1 MNTIKSKLLA
11 IFLLIFSVIAA
22 NSIIAIINFSTLKN
36 SIDNILKANYE
47 SVLYAQNM
55 AIAIE
60 RQDSAELA
68 LMFETDKDKP
78 KQVFKEYEKDFLKW
92 LNKSEGNIT
101 EPGED
106 KIIANIDTY
115 YEEYLLKF
123 STLETLLGTNSSDE
137 STIRNYYYDEI
148 FPIFEKIKSEC
159 RNLLNINQDKMVVLK
174 NESRVIANRAS
185 YITLIISSVSLVFSI
200 IFIIYLLNKII
211 KSINDLNLKIR
222 NISEGNYRQQLNITG
237 RDEIATLAKE
247 FNIMA
252 SKLQAYEQLNIN
264 QLMKEKQKIEAI
276 VESISDGIIVT
287 GAANRVLLI
296 NKAAERIFEI
306 REKDAMKRHFL
317 EVLNN
322 KELFEFIDSVRQ
334 GDTKT
339 LLKDYM
345 DISIKNKSIKNYYR
359 AIVKAITNIE
369 GESIGVVTLFQDITK
384 LKEVD
389 ELKSEF
395 VASVSH
401 ELRTPIAS
409 IMMAAE
415 LLQNEIPGKTSSK
428 QKEIINIIMEDGNR
442 LKDLIGDILDLS
454 KLESGKMQL
463 DIKAADPGKI
473 VQYVLKIMEIQLKDN
488 NVEFKVEIEDKLPQ
502 VLADFSKIAQ
512 VLTNLISNSM
522 NYRLENKILSIKI
535 GAKLFKDKVLFQVS
549 DNGRGIPEEDL
560 KKIFDKFVRTGE
572 NYKNTPEGTGLGLAI
587 SKSII
592 KSHGGEI
599 WAESKPGS
607 GSTFFFTLDYKSVDL
622 KKEQLV

>member
-1 MNTIKSKLLA
+1 
-11 IFLLIFSVIAA
+11 
-22 NSIIAIINFSTLKN
+22 
-36 SIDNILKANYE
+36 
-47 SVLYAQNM
+47 
-55 AIAIE
+55 
-60 RQDSAELA
+60 
-68 LMFETDKDKP
+68 
-78 KQVFKEYEKDFLKW
+78 
-92 LNKSEGNIT
+92 
-101 EPGED
+101 
-106 KIIANIDTY
+106 
-115 YEEYLLKF
+115 
-123 STLETLLGTNSSDE
+123 
-137 STIRNYYYDEI
+137 
-148 FPIFEKIKSEC
+148 
-159 RNLLNINQDKMVVLK
+159 
-174 NESRVIANRAS
+174 
-185 YITLIISSVSLVFSI
+185 
-200 IFIIYLLNKII
+200 
-211 KSINDLNLKIR
+211 
-222 NISEGNYRQQLNITG
+222 
-237 RDEIATLAKE
+237 
-247 FNIMA
+247 
-252 SKLQAYEQLNIN
+252 
-264 QLMKEKQKIEAI
+264 
-276 VESISDGIIVT
+276 
-287 GAANRVLLI
+287 
-296 NKAAERIFEI
+296 
-306 REKDAMKRHFL
+306 
-317 EVLNN
+317 
-322 KELFEFIDSVRQ
+322 
-334 GDTKT
+334 
-339 LLKDYM
+339 M

>member
-1 MNTIKSKLLA
+1 MKA
-11 IFLLIFSVIAA
+11 LIR
-22 NSIIAIINFSTLKN
+22 
-36 SIDNILKANYE
+36 D
-47 SVLYAQNM
+47 
-55 AIAIE
+55 
-60 RQDSAELA
+60 
-68 LMFETDKDKP
+68 
-78 KQVFKEYEKDFLKW
+78 
-92 LNKSEGNIT
+92 
-101 EPGED
+101 
-106 KIIANIDTY
+106 
-115 YEEYLLKF
+115 
-123 STLETLLGTNSSDE
+123 
-137 STIRNYYYDEI
+137 YYYNEV
-148 FPIFEKIKSEC
+148 FPLFEKIKNEC

-185 YITLIISSVSLVFSI
+185 YITLIISSVTLVFSI
-200 IFIIYLLNKII
+200 IFIIYLLNKIV

-237 RDEIATLAKE
+237 NDEIATLAKE

-287 GAANRVLLI
+287 GAANRILLI

-306 REKDAMKRHFL
+306 RGKDAIKRHFL
-317 EVLNN
+317 EVINN

-334 GDTKT
+334 GDAKT

-369 GESIGVVTLFQDITK
+369 GESIGVVTLLQDITK

-409 IMMAAE
+409 VLMAAE
-415 LLQNEIPGKTSSK
+415 LLQNEIPGKTSDE
-428 QKEIINIIMEDGNR
+428 QKEIIKIIMEDGNR

-463 DIKAADPGKI
+463 DIKTTDPGKI
-473 VQYVLKIMEIQLKDN
+473 IQYVLKIMEIQLKDS
-488 NVEFKVEIEDKLPQ
+488 NVKFKVEIEDNLPP

-522 NYRLENKILSIKI
+522 NYRLENKKLSIKI
-535 GAKLFKDKVLFQVS
+535 GAKLFKDKVLFLVS

-592 KSHGGEI
+592 KNHGGEI
-599 WAESKPGS
+599 WAESKAGS
-607 GSTFFFTLDYKSVDL
+607 GSTFFFTLDYKSENL
-622 KKEQLV
+622 KKE